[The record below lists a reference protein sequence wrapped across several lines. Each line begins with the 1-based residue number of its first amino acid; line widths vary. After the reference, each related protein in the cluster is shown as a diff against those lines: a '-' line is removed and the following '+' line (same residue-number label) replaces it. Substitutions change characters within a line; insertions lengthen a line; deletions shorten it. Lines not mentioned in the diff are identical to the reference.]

1 MPRASFDI
9 PKPTSGWDAPDELSL
24 FEVSNATGFES
35 ERFETEARPVD
46 PENGRSVTSP
56 ICWGKKKLEP

>member
-1 MPRASFDI
+1 MPRAASI
-9 PKPTSGWDAPDELSL
+9 QRSQRAAGTLQTNKP
-24 FEVSNATGFES
+24 FEVSNATDFGP